1 MILYNQRGNFIE
13 MSNVEFYDTLC
24 NNHNMIIHKLQQ
36 MKKLTK
42 DERIRKEI
50 NELLEYSRHCKKQG
64 QRMENRLRKWN
75 DLITRQMGYQR
86 VRKEKKSWD

>member
-50 NELLEYSRHCKKQG
+50 NELLEYSRHCKKQD
-64 QRMENRLRKWN
+64 QRMENRLRKYK
-75 DLITRQMGYQR
+75 DSIEELGF
-86 VRKEKKSWD
+86 VRERK